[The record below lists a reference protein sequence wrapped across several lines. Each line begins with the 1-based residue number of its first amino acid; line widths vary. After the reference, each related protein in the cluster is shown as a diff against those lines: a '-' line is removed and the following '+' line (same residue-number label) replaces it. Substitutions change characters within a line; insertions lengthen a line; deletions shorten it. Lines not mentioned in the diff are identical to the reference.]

1 MRLYANQIQAIEH
14 IILEVISYGQVL
26 DGSLKLQID
35 KNKKWGAKDRR
46 NFYQAAYDIIRNY
59 ELLKYIQEAEKK
71 PDVISTY
78 TECLVDGKLNMNE
91 ILVKYPNLSTDIRY
105 SMPKNVYDIYSK
117 EVIHADEN
125 IIAMHAI
132 GDIYLRINTSL
143 VSMEKFEQKLNFH
156 EIQYERIDSITVS
169 GHTFNL
175 NCIKLEART
184 SMYREFFEKN
194 DDFYE
199 IQDIGSQIL
208 TEFIDLSK
216 ANTIIESCAGNG
228 GKTSHLVDKTRE
240 KNPLILSFD
249 IEKKKIEH
257 LQKRISKWKNH
268 KLVTEVAKEK
278 EISKYE
284 NIGDILYM
292 DMPCSGSGTLKRQA
306 DLKYRISEKNL
317 NEKIEQQRQVF
328 NLFSS
333 TLKSGG
339 TLVYSTCSLFKSEND
354 TQLEFII
361 AQGYELIDKLLL
373 EPKDYAG
380 DGFFVAKLI
389 KK

>member
-1 MRLYANQIQAIEH
+1 MRLYANQISAIEH
-14 IILEVISYGQVL
+14 VILEVISYGQVL
-26 DGSLKLQID
+26 DATLKLQID

-46 NFYQAAYDIIRNY
+46 NFYKAAYDIVRNY
-59 ELLKYIQEAEKK
+59 ELLKYIQEQEKK
-71 PDVISTY
+71 NDVIETY
-78 TECLVDGKLNMNE
+78 LESLVDDVLDMKSIE
-91 ILVKYPNLSTDIRY
+91 EKYPDLSTDIRY

-117 EVIHADEN
+117 EVANADEN
-125 IIAMHAI
+125 IKSMHAI

-156 EIQYERIDSITVS
+156 EVPYERINEITVN
-169 GHTFNL
+169 GHTFQL

-184 SMYREFFEKN
+184 TKFREFFEKN
-194 DDFYE
+194 DDFFE

-208 TEFIDLSK
+208 TEFIDLST

-228 GKTSHLVDKTRE
+228 GKTTHLIDKTRE
-240 KNPLILSFD
+240 KNPLILAFD
-249 IEKKKIEH
+249 KEKKKIEH

-268 KLVTEVAKEK
+268 KIVTEQAKEK

-292 DMPCSGSGTLKRQA
+292 DMPCTGSGTLKRQA

-317 NEKIEQQRQVF
+317 SEKIEQQREVF
-328 NLFSS
+328 NLFSA

-339 TLVYSTCSLFKSEND
+339 ILVYSTCSLFQSEND
-354 TQLEFII
+354 AQLEFII
-361 AQGYELIDKLLL
+361 AQGYELIDKLQL

-380 DGFFVAKLI
+380 DGFFVAKL
-389 KK
+389 KKK